1 MARQGK
7 NKNQMEKNNKKNQSG
22 WKSLVQGFVGDVLE
36 RISDN
41 VSKRVHIFIDQLKR
55 RTIGAILMLIGSIFF
70 LISVAILMNT
80 ILNNE
85 FPWVGWSLVG
95 LVTIL
100 VGYRI
105 SKD

>member
-1 MARQGK
+1 METKTKQKKASQTNNWK
-7 NKNQMEKNNKKNQSG
+7 NI
-22 WKSLVQGFVGDVLE
+22 VQGFVGDMLE

-41 VSKRVHIFIDQLKR
+41 VSKKVHTFIDQLKR

-70 LISVAILMNT
+70 LTSVAILINT
-80 ILNNE
+80 ILGNE

-95 LVTIL
+95 LVTVL

>member
-1 MARQGK
+1 MKTKTKQKKASQSNDWK
-7 NKNQMEKNNKKNQSG
+7 NLIQ
-22 WKSLVQGFVGDVLE
+22 VFVGDVLE
-36 RISDN
+36 RIGDN
-41 VSKRVHIFIDQLKR
+41 VSKIVHTFITQLKR
-55 RTIGAILMLIGSIFF
+55 RTIGAVLILIGSIFF
-70 LISVAILMNT
+70 LISIVILMNA
-80 ILNNE
+80 ILGNE

>member
-1 MARQGK
+1 
-7 NKNQMEKNNKKNQSG
+7 MEKKTKQKKAPQSSD
-22 WKSLVQGFVGDVLE
+22 WKNLIQVFVGDMLE

-41 VSKRVHIFIDQLKR
+41 VSKRIHTFINQLKR
-55 RTIGAILMLIGSIFF
+55 RTIGAILMLIGSVF
-70 LISVAILMNT
+70 LLIGIAILINNV
-80 ILNNE
+80 LGNE

-105 SKD
+105 FKD

>member
-1 MARQGK
+1 
-7 NKNQMEKNNKKNQSG
+7 MEKKTKQKKVSKASD
-22 WKSLVQGFVGDVLE
+22 WKKLIQVFVGDMLE

-41 VSKRVHIFIDQLKR
+41 VSRRIHTFIDQLKR
-55 RTIGAILMLIGSIFF
+55 RTIGAILILIGSIF
-70 LISVAILMNT
+70 LLSGVAILMNA
-80 ILNNE
+80 ILGNE

>member
-1 MARQGK
+1 
-7 NKNQMEKNNKKNQSG
+7 MEKKNTKNQSD

-41 VSKRVHIFIDQLKR
+41 VSKRIHTFIDQLKR
-55 RTIGAILMLIGSIFF
+55 RTIGAILILIGSIFF
-70 LISVAILMNT
+70 LAGVAILINT
-80 ILNNE
+80 LLNNE
-85 FPWVGWSLVG
+85 YPWVGWSLVG
-95 LVTIL
+95 LVVIL

>member
-1 MARQGK
+1 M
-7 NKNQMEKNNKKNQSG
+7 
-22 WKSLVQGFVGDVLE
+22 LE

-41 VSKRVHIFIDQLKR
+41 VSKRIHTFIDQLKR
-55 RTIGAILMLIGSIFF
+55 RTIGAILILIGSIFF
-70 LISVAILMNT
+70 LAGVAILINT

-85 FPWVGWSLVG
+85 FPWIGWSLVG
-95 LVTIL
+95 LVVIL